1 MGITLDMVV
10 KKNLHC
16 VKMPRVGDNEIVFC
30 YQFCHYRFWFDKMV
44 FSIRSISYNDVL
56 HSQLMYFPIIF
67 INTQKIIMTNFLFDL
82 IDYPSYSF
90 IYIPY
95 QYSDH
100 QSLECHLISISTG
113 TIYSTNNWFHSCF
126 YFNQKWCIIIAPNY
140 LSINSISMSIL
151 TWWSILF
158 SWKA

>member
-1 MGITLDMVV
+1 MELLFSINASGILMGTTLDMVV

-16 VKMPRVGDNEIVFC
+16 VKMPKVGDNEIVFC

-113 TIYSTNNWFHSCF
+113 TIYKVLMTQAITDFILVF
-126 YFNQKWCIIIAPNY
+126 T
-140 LSINSISMSIL
+140 SIRNDV
-151 TWWSILF
+151 
-158 SWKA
+158 